1 MVDVG
6 LKRQIWALEEA
17 DIIPPEKAKAKQ
29 KEPVSFNKN
38 MGGNK
43 ASQAAEPPPVEGGMG
58 KLDIGWLNSR
68 SGQVGRDMEAELWE
82 KAKVFL
88 EGVDAN
94 GSGKRSDVDD
104 DGDQVMD
111 N

>member
-17 DIIPPEKAKAKQ
+17 DIIPAEKAKAKQ
-29 KEPVSFNKN
+29 KEEPVFK

-88 EGVDAN
+88 EGVEAKA
-94 GSGKRSDVDD
+94 SGKGKVDD

-111 N
+111 I